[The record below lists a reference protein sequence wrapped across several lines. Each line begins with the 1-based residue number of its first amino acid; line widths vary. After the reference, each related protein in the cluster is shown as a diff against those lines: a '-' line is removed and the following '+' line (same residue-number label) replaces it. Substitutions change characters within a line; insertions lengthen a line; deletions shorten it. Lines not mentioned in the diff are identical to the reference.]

1 MEFIGIIP
9 ARYDSV
15 RFSGKPL
22 IDLGGKSM
30 IVRTYEQVS
39 RVKKLSK
46 VVVATDDERIYQ
58 EVISAGGNAVMTAR
72 THTSGTERCAE
83 ALSILGCEPNSTIV
97 LNIQGD
103 EPFIQPEQIAELM
116 TCFDDPTV
124 EIATLIKQIKTE
136 EMLHNSNVVKAV
148 VADTG
153 KALYFS
159 RYSVPFLRN
168 GSFENTVFYKH
179 IGIYAYRAKVLNE
192 IVNLPPSSLEKAESL
207 EQLRWLQAGYKI
219 QTLETHYEDTIGIDT
234 PQDLELLKRKKIF
247 STHNNHTCL
256 SVLL

>member
-15 RFSGKPL
+15 RFPGKPL

-46 VVVATDDERIYQ
+46 AVVATDDERIYQ

-72 THTSGTERCAE
+72 THTSGTDRCAE
-83 ALSILGCEPNSTIV
+83 ALAILGCEPNNTVV

-103 EPFIQPEQIAELM
+103 EPFIQPEQIEELIA
-116 TCFDDPTV
+116 CFDNSTV
-124 EIATLIKQIKTE
+124 EIATLIKRIETE
-136 EMLHNSNVVKAV
+136 EMLHNPNVVKVV

-153 KALYFS
+153 KALYFG
-159 RYSVPFLRN
+159 RYAIPFLRN
-168 GSFENTVFYKH
+168 ISFGEAVFYKH
-179 IGIYAYRAKVLNE
+179 IGIYAYRARVLNE
-192 IVNLPPSSLEKAESL
+192 LVQLPPSSLEKAESL
-207 EQLRWLQAGYKI
+207 EQLRWLQAGYQI
-219 QTLETHYEDTIGIDT
+219 QTLETQYEDTIGIDT
-234 PQDLELLKRKKIF
+234 PQDLELWEMKKNNSIHILK
-247 STHNNHTCL
+247 
-256 SVLL
+256 